1 MSTSE
6 KEFLFLLGWGDFFE
20 SHASQII
27 SESLFPARIV
37 GEEKGLYRAQAN
49 DGVAFFA
56 TIRGKIQYVAKGR
69 EDYPAVGDWV
79 LVDRS
84 PGAERG
90 VIHHVL
96 PRRTTLYRK
105 QIGSSSD
112 AQILAS
118 NVDTIFITTS
128 LNEDLNY
135 RRLDRYLAVAWES
148 GSQPVI
154 LLTKADLFQG
164 DIHQKVAE
172 AEERFPGVPVQFIS
186 QTDFAKNE
194 FLAHY
199 LKPGKTVVFIGSSGV
214 GKSTLVNF
222 LIADEEVGPVKTKN
236 IRDDDGKG
244 RHTTT
249 SRSLYHSRYGGLVI
263 DTPGMRE
270 LSLSDHSDGLET
282 QFADVEAWASQ
293 CRFSDCKHE
302 TEPGCA
308 ILRALDSGEL
318 LWERWENYQKLEA
331 EVRFA
336 LRKQDK
342 ALASEEHK
350 RWKKISQQ
358 ARENSLR
365 KRRW

>member
-1 MSTSE
+1 MSTSV
-6 KEFLFLLGWGDFFE
+6 KELLFLLGWNDFFE
-20 SHASQII
+20 GHSSQFI
-27 SESLFPARIV
+27 SESLTPARII
-37 GEEKGLYRAQAN
+37 GEEKGLYRAQGK
-49 DGVAFFA
+49 DGVTFFA
-56 TIRGKIQYVAKGR
+56 TIRGKMQHTATAR

-79 LVDRS
+79 MVDRPS
-84 PGAERG
+84 GAERG
-90 VIHHVL
+90 IIHHLL
-96 PRRTTLYRK
+96 PRRAVLYRK

-128 LNEDLNY
+128 MNEDLNY

-148 GSQPVI
+148 GSQPVL

-164 DIHQKVAE
+164 DIHEKVAE
-172 AEERFPGVPVQFIS
+172 VEDRFPGVPVHFIS
-186 QTDFAKNE
+186 QTDFAQND
-194 FLAHY
+194 FLARY
-199 LKPGKTVVFIGSSGV
+199 LARGKTAVFIGSSGV

-222 LIADEEVGPVKTKN
+222 LITEDDVGPVKTQS

-270 LSLSDHSDGLET
+270 LSLSDHSEGLET
-282 QFADVEAWASQ
+282 QFADIEEWTSQ
-293 CRFSDCKHE
+293 CRFSDCRHE

-308 ILRALDSGEL
+308 IKMALDAGEL
-318 LWERWENYQKLEA
+318 TWERWQNYKKLEA
-331 EVRFA
+331 EVHFA

-342 ALASEEHK
+342 ALASEERK
-350 RWKKISQQ
+350 LWKKISLQ
-358 ARENSLR
+358 ARENSMR
-365 KRRW
+365 KRRF